1 MKPETVEIG
10 IAETRELDTVLEILC
25 EAFQMVPEAARP
37 VFYNDPYFHLE
48 NKRVL
53 RVNGRVV
60 SCLTIVEAECWIG
73 ASAVKLGGIAGVATR
88 SEARNQGYA
97 GRLLADTVRALRE
110 RGFGLSA
117 LIPARQEFY
126 RRYGWEIAGH
136 AHRYLTAPAHLP
148 AFPERQNVRPTR
160 PEDIPDLARLYEA
173 WATSRTLHCRR
184 DAKRWQ
190 YILDNVRQRVV
201 YVSSEGDTQGYL
213 LYDFLVTDAGGMET
227 EPSGVAL
234 PPTLRVLEMQTATP
248 EARRGLLGFLA
259 SQTQVGCIEATATLD
274 DITRNGLLGLRNGQT
289 DLDALASL
297 EIVPALMARVID
309 PLRLA
314 KQMEGNWQN
323 FDGALQIEMRDPLAD
338 GGVTSLRIEGHGGT
352 ARVLPAGE
360 KDVSTVERIQG
371 DVRAWTQV
379 VTGHIGAD
387 DACALGFL
395 QPLTPSARTFASF
408 LFPQRTPFLPLTDH
422 F

>member
-10 IAETRELDTVLEILC
+10 IAETKELDAVLEILC
-25 EAFQMVPEAARP
+25 EAFHMAPDAARP
-37 VFYNDPYFHLE
+37 VFYNDPYFNLE

-53 RVNGRVV
+53 RVNGRLV
-60 SCLTIVEAECWIG
+60 SCLTIVETECWIG
-73 ASAVKLGGIAGVATR
+73 ACAVKLGGIAGVATR
-88 SEARNQGYA
+88 GEARNRGYA
-97 GRLLADTVRALRE
+97 GRLLADTVQALRE

-136 AHRYLTAPAHLP
+136 AQRYLTAPAHLP
-148 AFPERQNVRPTR
+148 AFPERQNVRPAR
-160 PEDIPDLARLYEA
+160 QEDIPDLARLYDL
-173 WATSRTLHCRR
+173 WATCRTLHCRR

-190 YILDNVRQRVV
+190 YILDNVRQRAV
-201 YVSSEGDTQGYL
+201 YVSPEGNPEGYL
-213 LYDFLVTDAGGMET
+213 LYDFLVTDAGGMEV

-234 PPTLRVLEMQTATP
+234 PPTLRILEMHAATP

-259 SQTQVGCIEATATLD
+259 NQTQVGCIEVTATIED
-274 DITRNGLLGLRNGQT
+274 MTRNGLFGLRSGQT
-289 DLDALASL
+289 DLDSLASL

-314 KQMEGNWQN
+314 KQMNGNWPN
-323 FDGALQIEMRDPLAD
+323 FVGALQIEMRDALAD
-338 GGVTSLRIEGHGGT
+338 GSVTSLRIEGDGRTPH
-352 ARVLPAGE
+352 VLSDGEDGSPAA
-360 KDVSTVERIQG
+360 ERIQG

-379 VTGHIGAD
+379 MTGHIGAD
-387 DACALGFL
+387 DACALGLL
-395 QPLTPSARTFASF
+395 QPLTPSARAFASF
-408 LFPQRTPFLPLTDH
+408 LFPQRVSFLPLTDH